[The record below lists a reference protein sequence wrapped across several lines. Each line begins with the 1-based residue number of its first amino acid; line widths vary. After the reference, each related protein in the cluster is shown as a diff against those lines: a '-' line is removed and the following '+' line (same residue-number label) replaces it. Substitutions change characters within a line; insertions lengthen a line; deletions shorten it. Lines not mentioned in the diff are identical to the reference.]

1 MIATCANPTCCK
13 PFRYLRGGR
22 LFLLEVAASNAEG
35 SEAMGAYGRKREY
48 FWLCERCAPTTT
60 IKTDHQGNPVL
71 SYAPAVRLK
80 RAG

>member
-1 MIATCANPTCCK
+1 MIATCANPTCSK

-22 LFLLEVAASNAEG
+22 LFLLEVAALDAEG
-35 SEAMGAYGRKREY
+35 RRTVGIDDRKREY

-60 IKTDHQGNPVL
+60 IKTDQHGNPVL
-71 SYAPAVRLK
+71 SSAPAVRLK